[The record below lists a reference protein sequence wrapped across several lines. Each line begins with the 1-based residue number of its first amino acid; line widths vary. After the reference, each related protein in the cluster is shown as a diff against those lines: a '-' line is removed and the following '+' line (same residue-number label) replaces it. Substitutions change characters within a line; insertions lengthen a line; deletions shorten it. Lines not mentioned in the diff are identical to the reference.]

1 MKMTGPLRSIL
12 HRFIWPAL
20 LIIVSLGVLG
30 AFWQV
35 ANAGSYTNLESYFLQ
50 ISVALVGIAASFYS
64 GRLSVREAGRE
75 IIKPHARSAFRRL
88 VSLYRSISEVGRI
101 IERSRNSESLDHY
114 KVILAELKGIVFWQ
128 LVTADDALEDWKDI
142 VPEEV
147 QELDRKLSADDA
159 TEERR

>member
-1 MKMTGPLRSIL
+1 MRRGARSSSHTPDL
-12 HRFIWPAL
+12 H
-20 LIIVSLGVLG
+20 SGVL
-30 AFWQV
+30 
-35 ANAGSYTNLESYFLQ
+35 
-50 ISVALVGIAASFYS
+50 
-64 GRLSVREAGRE
+64 
-75 IIKPHARSAFRRL
+75 
-88 VSLYRSISEVGRI
+88 SLYRSISEVGRI

>member
-1 MKMTGPLRSIL
+1 MKTIESLRLIL
-12 HRFIWPAL
+12 HRCIWPVL
-20 LIIVSLGVLG
+20 LTIVSLGVLG
-30 AFWQV
+30 AFWKV
-35 ANAGSYTNLESYFLQ
+35 ANARSYTNLESYFLQ
-50 ISVALVGIAASFYS
+50 VSIALVGIAASFYS
-64 GRLSVREAGRE
+64 GRLSVREAARE

-101 IERSRNSESLDHY
+101 IELSRNTESLDNY

-147 QELDRKLSADDA
+147 KELDRKLSADNA
-159 TEERR
+159 TEE

>member
-1 MKMTGPLRSIL
+1 MKTTEPLRSIL

-20 LIIVSLGVLG
+20 LIIISLGVLG

-35 ANAGSYTNLESYFLQ
+35 ANVRSYTNLESYFLQ
-50 ISVALVGIAASFYS
+50 ISVALVGIAASFHS

-75 IIKPHARSAFRRL
+75 IIRPHARSAFRSL

-101 IERSRNSESLDHY
+101 IELSRNSESLDSY

>member
-1 MKMTGPLRSIL
+1 MQTVERLRSIL
-12 HRFIWPAL
+12 HRYIWPAL
-20 LIIVSLGVLG
+20 LVIVSIGVLG

-35 ANAGSYTNLESYFLQ
+35 ANARSYTNLESYFLQ
-50 ISVALVGIAASFYS
+50 ISIALVGLAGSYYF
-64 GRLSVREAGRE
+64 GRQSVREAARE

-101 IERSRNSESLDHY
+101 IELSRNSESLDNY
-114 KVILAELKGIVFWQ
+114 KVILAEIKGIVFWQ
-128 LVTADDALEDWKDI
+128 LITADDALEDWKDI

-147 QELDRKLSADDA
+147 NELDRKLSADNA

>member
-1 MKMTGPLRSIL
+1 MKTTGPLRSIL

-20 LIIVSLGVLG
+20 LIIISLGVLG

-35 ANAGSYTNLESYFLQ
+35 ANARSYTNLESYFFQ
-50 ISVALVGIAASFYS
+50 ISVALVGIAALFYS

-75 IIKPHARSAFRRL
+75 IIRPHARSAFRRL

-101 IERSRNSESLDHY
+101 IERSRNSESLDNY
-114 KVILAELKGIVFWQ
+114 KVIHAELKGIVFWQ

-142 VPEEV
+142 VHEEV

-159 TEERR
+159 TEES

>member
-1 MKMTGPLRSIL
+1 MKTTEPLRSIL
-12 HRFIWPAL
+12 YRFIWPAL
-20 LIIVSLGVLG
+20 LIIISLGVLG

-35 ANAGSYTNLESYFLQ
+35 ANARSYTNLESYFLQ
-50 ISVALVGIAASFYS
+50 ISVALVGAGASFYS

-75 IIKPHARSAFRRL
+75 IIMPHARSAFRRL

-101 IERSRNSESLDHY
+101 IERSRNSESLDNY